1 MDIKIIC
8 LNLTKH
14 LSILTEETNNNR
26 IFKIYA
32 NKLRN
37 KNQI

>member
-8 LNLTKH
+8 LNLTKR
-14 LSILTEETNNNR
+14 LSILTEETNNNK

-37 KNQI
+37 KNPI